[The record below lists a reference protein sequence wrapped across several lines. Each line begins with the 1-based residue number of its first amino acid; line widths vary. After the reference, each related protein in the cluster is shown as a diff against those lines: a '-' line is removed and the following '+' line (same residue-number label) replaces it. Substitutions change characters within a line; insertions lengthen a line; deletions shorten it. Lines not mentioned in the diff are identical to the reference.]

1 MFAIVNRSE
10 IDRETTLRWSGR
22 HGYLPGR
29 LRRRDGCQQP
39 GCKVICAWWNWI
51 FSHID
56 GYGACG
62 YLGGGPDLI
71 EFKCPDLLTV
81 EVCTLLDA
89 KHMWEPI
96 NNVKCL

>member
-29 LRRRDGCQQP
+29 LRRGDGGQQP
-39 GCKVICAWWNWI
+39 GWKVICYWWNWI
-51 FSHID
+51 YDYMD
-56 GYGACG
+56 GNGTIR
-62 YLGGGPDLI
+62 YLGGDPVPI
-71 EFKCPDLLTV
+71 EFKCSDLLKV

-89 KHMWEPI
+89 
-96 NNVKCL
+96 